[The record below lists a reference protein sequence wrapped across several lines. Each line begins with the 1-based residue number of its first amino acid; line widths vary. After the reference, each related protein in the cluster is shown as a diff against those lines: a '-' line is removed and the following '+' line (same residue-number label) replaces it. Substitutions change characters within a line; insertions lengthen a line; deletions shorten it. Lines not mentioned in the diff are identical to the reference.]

1 MRPIRMEE
9 KKMKIIITG
18 AGKSGFAVAKTLSRE
33 GHDITVIDKSS
44 DIITQVS
51 NALDVICVEGNA
63 TNPETLIGAGAE
75 DAELLVAATRSDE
88 VNMICGIAARKLGTP
103 HVIARIR
110 DPEYM
115 TQTSFLRETMGLS
128 MIVNPELECA
138 REISRILRFPSAA
151 RVDVFSKGSV
161 EIVEH
166 RVLPNEALDG
176 IELKSLSSSVRAA
189 VLVSVVERDGE
200 VFIPNGDFV
209 LRGGDKLSITGS
221 SHELRRFFTAVGK
234 YKKPVKRV
242 LIMGGG
248 RIAVYLTSLLQE
260 AGMSVTVIERDHAR
274 CNTLCDLIPDAT
286 IICGDATNSD
296 VLQEEG
302 IRTADAFVA
311 LSGDDGDNIVTS
323 MYARQCNVG
332 TIVTKVNREHFN
344 DIMESS
350 GLDCV
355 VSPKE
360 LVAQQL
366 ARYVRA
372 MSNSAGSSME
382 TLYKLADGKAEAVEF
397 SVGEKFAGAGQALRE
412 LKLRKGILV
421 CGVIRGSKSII
432 PDGNTAIL
440 AGDHIILVSLAGMV
454 KSLDDI
460 LA

>member
-1 MRPIRMEE
+1 
-9 KKMKIIITG
+9 MKIIIAG
-18 AGKSGFAVAKTLSRE
+18 AGKSGFAVAKTLSEE
-33 GHDITVIDKSS
+33 GHDITVIDKSGE
-44 DIITQVS
+44 IITQVS

-63 TNPETLIGAGAE
+63 TNPESLIGAGAAE
-75 DAELLVAATRSDE
+75 AELIVAATRSDE

-115 TQTSFLRETMGLS
+115 TQTAFLRETLGLS

-138 REISRILRFPSAA
+138 REIARILRFPSAA

-166 RVLPNEALDG
+166 RVLPGEALDG
-176 IELKSLSSSVRAA
+176 LALKNLSSIVRAA
-189 VLVSVVERDGE
+189 VLISVVEREGE
-200 VFIPNGDFV
+200 VFIPNGDFT

-221 SHELRRFFTAVGK
+221 SHELRKLFTAVGK
-234 YKKPVKRV
+234 YKKPVKKV

-248 RIAVYLTSLLQE
+248 RIAVYLTAMLQE
-260 AGMSVTVIERDHAR
+260 SGMSVTLVERDRKR
-274 CNTLCDLIPDAT
+274 CDELCDLIPGAN
-286 IICGDATNSD
+286 IIHGDATNSD

-302 IRTADAFVA
+302 IRAADAFVA

-323 MYARQCNVG
+323 MYASQCKVG
-332 TIVTKVNREHFN
+332 TIITKVNREHFT

-350 GLDCV
+350 GLDCI
-355 VSPKE
+355 VSPKD

-382 TLYKLADGKAEAVEF
+382 TLYKLADGRVEALEF
-397 SVGEKFAGAGQALRE
+397 TVGEGFAGAGQTLRE
-412 LKLRKGILV
+412 LKLRRGVLV
-421 CGVIRGSKSII
+421 CAVIRGAKSII
-432 PDGNTAIL
+432 PDGNTAL
-440 AGDHIILVSLAGMV
+440 CANDHVIIAASAGMV
-454 KSLDDI
+454 KTLDDI

>member
-1 MRPIRMEE
+1 
-9 KKMKIIITG
+9 MKIIIAG
-18 AGKSGFAVAKTLSRE
+18 AGKSGFAVAKTLAAE

-44 DIITQVS
+44 ENITFVS

-63 TNPETLIGAGAE
+63 TNPEALVGAGARE
-75 DAELLVAATRSDE
+75 ADLIVAATRSDE
-88 VNMICGIAARKLGTP
+88 VNMICGVAARRLGTK

-115 TQTSFLRETMGLS
+115 TQTAFLRETMGLS

-166 RVLPNEALDG
+166 RVLPGETLDG
-176 IELKSLSSSVRAA
+176 IELKSLHASVKAA
-189 VLVSVVERDGE
+189 VLISVVERAGE

-209 LRGGDKLSITGS
+209 LRGGDKLSITGQS
-221 SHELRRFFTAVGK
+221 KELRRFFTAVGK
-234 YKKPVKRV
+234 YKQPVKKV

-248 RIAVYLTSLLQE
+248 RIAVYLTSLLE
-260 AGMSVTVIERDHAR
+260 DAGMSVTVIERDRDR
-274 CNTLCDLIPDAT
+274 CDVLCDLVPEAS
-286 IICGDATNSD
+286 IIHGDATNSD

-323 MYARQCNVG
+323 MYARQCQVG
-332 TIVTKVNREHFN
+332 TIVTKVNREHFT

-350 GLDCV
+350 GLDCI

-360 LVAQQL
+360 LIAQQL

-382 TLYKLADGKAEAVEF
+382 TLYKLADGRVEALEFAVDAKAAC
-397 SVGEKFAGAGQALRE
+397 VGQTLRE
-412 LKLRKGILV
+412 LQLKQGVLL
-421 CGVIRGSKSII
+421 CAVIRGSHSII
-432 PDGNTAIL
+432 PDGGTELL
-440 AGDHIILVSLAGMV
+440 AGDHIIVVATAG
-454 KSLDDI
+454 KIKTLEDI